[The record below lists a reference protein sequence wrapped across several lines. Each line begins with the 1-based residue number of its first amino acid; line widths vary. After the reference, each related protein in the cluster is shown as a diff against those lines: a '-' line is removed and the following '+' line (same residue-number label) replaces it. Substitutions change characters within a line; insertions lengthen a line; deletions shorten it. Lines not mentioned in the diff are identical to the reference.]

1 MTVHT
6 SFLSSFEFHQKVS
19 HLPQFPSMHIQMHS
33 NQIMLFV
40 WKLSNQI
47 LPMAYMTVFYDA
59 CFAIFINKIQEC
71 TQILEKL
78 YCSLVLIL
86 GYAWLNE

>member
-1 MTVHT
+1 MTIHK

-33 NQIMLFV
+33 NEIMLFV

-47 LPMAYMTVFYDA
+47 LPMAYMTYFTMPVLQFY
-59 CFAIFINKIQEC
+59 
-71 TQILEKL
+71 
-78 YCSLVLIL
+78 
-86 GYAWLNE
+86 